1 MADPDIW
8 AMHYSAV
15 LMLWMIGVGVIVMPF
30 VVWHEELVEA
40 GFWYSVF
47 SYLRHTRRKFV
58 KRVNRALDLLLI
70 ALFVIAAITC
80 IGAIVATLL
89 WGSLFLG
96 AWVDAGDTLYISD

>member
-58 KRVNRALDLLLI
+58 RRVNKAVDLLLMSI
-70 ALFVIAAITC
+70 FTI
-80 IGAIVATLL
+80 AIVVCVGLFAYYVI
-89 WGSLFLG
+89 WGSIILG